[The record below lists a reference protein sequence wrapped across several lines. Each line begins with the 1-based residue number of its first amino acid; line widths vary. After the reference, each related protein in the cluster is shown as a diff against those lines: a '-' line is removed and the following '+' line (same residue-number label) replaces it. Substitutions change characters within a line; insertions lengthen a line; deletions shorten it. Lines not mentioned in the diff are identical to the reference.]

1 MFKRFA
7 RGMQPQVLIEQLA
20 KEGALN
26 KNGKP
31 IDKGYLY
38 RVLNN
43 RVYLGEAVHKGT
55 AYPGEHRADHR
66 AGSVGPRST
75 R

>member
-1 MFKRFA
+1 M
-7 RGMQPQVLIEQLA
+7 ISTLA

-26 KNGKP
+26 KQGKP

-55 AYPGEHRADHR
+55 AYPGEHDGDHR
-66 AGSVGPRST
+66 TEISGTKST